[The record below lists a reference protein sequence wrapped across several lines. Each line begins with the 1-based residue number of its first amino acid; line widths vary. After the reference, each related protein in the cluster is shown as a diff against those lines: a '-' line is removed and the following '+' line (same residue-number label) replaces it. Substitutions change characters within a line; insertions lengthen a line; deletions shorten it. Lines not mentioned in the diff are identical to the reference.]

1 MTVLPPRIR
10 VARGGGTLKRRF
22 AERSIWCGGK
32 MIGARAMDHAMGLVA
47 HGSVLRLEWEMMN
60 GPNSHL

>member
-1 MTVLPPRIR
+1 
-10 VARGGGTLKRRF
+10 
-22 AERSIWCGGK
+22 